1 VRLTVLGCGDAFGS
15 GGRFNTCFMVETA
28 DRAVLLDCGATSLV
42 ALRARNLDP
51 NALDGVI
58 LTHLH
63 GDHFGGL
70 PFLLLDAQVVS
81 RRERPLTI
89 VGPPGTRDRLTA
101 ALEVLYP
108 GASANAWCFELT
120 VSEIVPGV
128 VTNVLGLEVRTAEV
142 IHPSVVPSTAVRL
155 SDGDRV
161 LVYSG
166 DTEWTDALPVIAADA
181 DLFIVECS
189 TREGVPK
196 GHLSWVT
203 LEPRLKDFS
212 ARRIM
217 LTHMN
222 PSMLAHADAVRAAG
236 LLVASDGLVVDV

>member
-1 VRLTVLGCGDAFGS
+1 MRLTVLGCGDAFGS

-28 DRAVLLDCGATSLV
+28 HGAVLLDCGATSLV
-42 ALRARNLDP
+42 ALRARNIDP

-70 PFLLLDAQVVS
+70 PFFLLDAQVVS

-89 VGPPGTRDRLTA
+89 AGPPGTRDRLMA

-108 GASANAWCFELT
+108 GASANAWRFELR
-120 VSEIVPGV
+120 VSEITPGV
-128 VTNVLGLEVRTAEV
+128 VTNVLGLEVTTAEV

-166 DTEWTDALPVIAADA
+166 DTEWPDALPVIAAGA

-189 TREGVPK
+189 TREGVPR
-196 GHLSWVT
+196 GHLSWAT
-203 LEPRLKDFS
+203 LQPRLRDFS

-217 LTHMN
+217 VTHMN
-222 PSMLAHADAVRAAG
+222 QSMLAHAEAVRAAG
-236 LLVASDGLVVDV
+236 LLVASDGMVVDV